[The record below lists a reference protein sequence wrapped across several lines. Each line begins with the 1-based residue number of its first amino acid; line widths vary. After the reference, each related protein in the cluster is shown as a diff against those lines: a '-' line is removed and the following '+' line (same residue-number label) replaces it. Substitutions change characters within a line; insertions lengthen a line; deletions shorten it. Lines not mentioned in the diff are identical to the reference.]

1 MVGVCVNPNEL
12 GLRLSFA
19 SGKRVGRHA
28 STLRKQLNIRKP
40 LFGKQIGEEGKMI
53 K

>member
-1 MVGVCVNPNEL
+1 MVAVCVNPNEL
-12 GLRLSFA
+12 ELGSSFA

-28 STLRKQLNIRKP
+28 STLRTQLNIRKQ
-40 LFGKQIGEEGKMI
+40 LFGTQIGEEGKMI